1 MLKYVVKR
9 IVLMIPVILGVATII
24 FFLLHFAPGDPAR
37 IILGDGA
44 STEAVEMKREE
55 LGLNKPLVLQYL
67 SFLKKT
73 FIDLDFGNSYK
84 TNHPVMEEIAQR
96 YPTTMLLTAVGT
108 LALILFGVPL
118 GILSAVK
125 HNTMIDRIAT
135 SISFVGVSMPE
146 FWIALLLSMIFSAK
160 LGWLPATG
168 FYGPAYWILPAIA
181 IALNGSANLMRMTRS
196 GMLDVVRQD
205 YIRTARAKGQTE
217 KVIIWKHELKNSMI
231 PIVTIMG
238 FRIGA
243 LLGGSVVVESI
254 FSIPGLGKYM
264 LEAINNRDYAVV
276 QGSVLVIAIS
286 FCVINLVVDLV
297 YAVIDPR
304 IKAQY
309 QTKKKKEAA
318 A

>member
-1 MLKYVVKR
+1 MLKYVLKR

-37 IILGDGA
+37 VILGDGA
-44 STEAVEMKREE
+44 STEAIEMKREE
-55 LGLNKPLVLQYL
+55 LGLNKPLAVQYL
-67 SFLKKT
+67 NFLKKT

-96 YPTTMLLTAVGT
+96 YPTTMLLTAVGA

-125 HNTMIDRIAT
+125 HNTLIDRIAT

-146 FWIALLLSMIFSAK
+146 FWIALLLSMVFAAK
-160 LGWLPATG
+160 LGWLPPTG
-168 FYGPAYWILPAIA
+168 FYGPTYWIMPAIA

-196 GMLDVVRQD
+196 SMLDVVRQD

-243 LLGGSVVVESI
+243 LLGGSVVIESI

-264 LEAINNRDYAVV
+264 LEAINYRDYAAV

-286 FCVINLVVDLV
+286 FCVINLAVDLA
-297 YAVIDPR
+297 YALIDPR

-309 QTKKKKEAA
+309 QTKKKKEVA
-318 A
+318 